1 MAIDKFYIIDSNNYV
16 HNIALFTEEDAS
28 RLNLK
33 RYPVHIEGAVVDIGW
48 TYLPRED
55 TFLPP
60 PRDIL
65 AEWSAIR
72 AKRDNYLLES
82 DFWIMPDRWAT
93 YTQDEQY
100 AWSVYRKKLRD
111 IPQDFIDPKEVVWP
125 DKPIV
130 EAMTLHKPA
139 DPIDPAV

>member
-1 MAIDKFYIIDSNNYV
+1 MAIDKFYIIDGNNYV
-16 HNIALFTEEDAS
+16 HNVALYTEEDAA
-28 RLNLK
+28 RLGLK
-33 RYPVHIEGAVVDIGW
+33 RYPIRLETGLVDIGW

-55 TFLPP
+55 IFLPP

-65 AEWSAIR
+65 AEWRAIR
-72 AKRDNYLLES
+72 ATRDNYLLES

-130 EAMTLHKPA
+130 EAMTLHKTS